1 MNKIFKINE
10 SNLSITM
17 KVEDLKALF
26 YYWEDEREKKQA
38 EAKRENEKKE
48 WYDSRETAEYFSR
61 SVSTINRW
69 KKSGYLTARTIG
81 GRDYY
86 SKKEIEL
93 KMRGA

>member
-1 MNKIFKINE
+1 MTNTFNLDE
-10 SNLSITM
+10 SNLFVVI
-17 KVEDLKALF
+17 KVEDLKAAF
-26 YYWEDEREKKQA
+26 YDWDEEKKKKQA
-38 EAKRENEKKE
+38 EAEREKEQKE
-48 WYDSRETAEYFSR
+48 WYNSRETAEYFSR

>member
-1 MNKIFKINE
+1 MIKTFNLDE
-10 SNLSITM
+10 RNLSITVTM
-17 KVEDLKALF
+17 EDLKALF
-26 YYWEDEREKKQA
+26 LFWEEERAKELA

-48 WYDSRETAEYFSR
+48 WYDSRETAEYFNKSI
-61 SVSTINRW
+61 STINRW

-93 KMRGA
+93 KMGGA